1 MIRVE
6 REQAVA
12 VVVMDRPKVNALS
25 PAFLEAL
32 DQGLAEAWDAPGT
45 RAVVLASAQERAF
58 SAGFDLKELDR
69 LEPAEFAGF
78 FGAFARLYR
87 RVAWGPAPVVAAVAG
102 HALAGGAIL
111 ALACERRVF
120 GTGDWGFGLTEVDL
134 GLPLPGGVIELL
146 REGCDAATAYE
157 IAVLGRVL
165 RPAEAFDRGLAHRLV
180 PAGEVVEAALEEAR
194 DLARKPPRAA
204 AELRAALRRP
214 LAQRM
219 ERADRDAGE
228 RFLRWW
234 TGDEAKARRRAV
246 LERLGRGA
254 KG

>member
-87 RVAWGPAPVVAAVAG
+87 RHHRGGLHPAHLPDLIRHAEVLVDEAQAPGPG
-102 HALAGGAIL
+102 HGDGQGGLGDRVHGGAHQ
-111 ALACERRVF
+111 
-120 GTGDWGFGLTEVDL
+120 GDAQVEVPGQPRPRPHL
-134 GLPLPGGVIELL
+134 GRQHL
-146 REGCDAATAYE
+146 REGRLQRHVINGEGVTDG
-157 IAVLGRVL
+157 LHGRL
-165 RPAEAFDRGLAHRLV
+165 L
-180 PAGEVVEAALEEAR
+180 AGE
-194 DLARKPPRAA
+194 
-204 AELRAALRRP
+204 
-214 LAQRM
+214 
-219 ERADRDAGE
+219 G
-228 RFLRWW
+228 
-234 TGDEAKARRRAV
+234 
-246 LERLGRGA
+246 GRG
-254 KG
+254 